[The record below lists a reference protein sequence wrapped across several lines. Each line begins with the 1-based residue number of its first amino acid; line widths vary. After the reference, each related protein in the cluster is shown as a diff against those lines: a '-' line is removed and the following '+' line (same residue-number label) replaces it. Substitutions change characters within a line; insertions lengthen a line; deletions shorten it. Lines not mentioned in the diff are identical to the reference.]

1 MFIGM
6 IYDAESKVCKWLDK
20 QDVTWAPW
28 DDNEPDCMG
37 SDPCASISN
46 QNCVRMTTSY
56 KFRSFRCNYPYYV
69 LCGKGTYVKS
79 ILNIEEYLDRDESK
93 RVL

>member
-6 IYDAESKVCKWLDK
+6 IYDAESKVCKWLNK

-56 KFRSFRCNYPYYV
+56 
-69 LCGKGTYVKS
+69 
-79 ILNIEEYLDRDESK
+79 
-93 RVL
+93 